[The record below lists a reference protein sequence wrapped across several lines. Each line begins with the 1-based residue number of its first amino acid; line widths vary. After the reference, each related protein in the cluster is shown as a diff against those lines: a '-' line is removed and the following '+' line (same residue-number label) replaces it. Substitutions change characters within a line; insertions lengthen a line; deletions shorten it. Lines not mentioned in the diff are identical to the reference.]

1 MSIHYR
7 LFGDVKEHVIIVS
20 EIIIFIPFAPLNIN
34 LLYLGMV
41 RPPSFGWEGIGLGKG
56 KIPRGAGG

>member
-20 EIIIFIPFAPLNIN
+20 EIKRYNHFYSFRPIKYKSFIFGHGPA
-34 LLYLGMV
+34 
-41 RPPSFGWEGIGLGKG
+41 PSFGWEGIGLG
-56 KIPRGAGG
+56 